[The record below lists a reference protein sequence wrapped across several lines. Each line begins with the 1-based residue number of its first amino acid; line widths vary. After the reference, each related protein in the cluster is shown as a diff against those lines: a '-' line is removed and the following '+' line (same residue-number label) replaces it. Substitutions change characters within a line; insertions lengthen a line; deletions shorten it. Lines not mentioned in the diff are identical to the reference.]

1 MKKSIMVEQMFK
13 RLLSYY
19 FVNVS
24 KITNGI
30 CVNTISNTNLF
41 NCTQRL
47 EQCYQA
53 NTKIHKF
60 PPANP
65 FSSSKQG
72 QFIHV
77 HLGY

>member
-30 CVNTISNTNLF
+30 CVNTISNTNFVKL
-41 NCTQRL
+41 QRL

-60 PPANP
+60 P

-72 QFIHV
+72 QFVHV